1 MPRKHIPAAVA
12 LVLSAAAAAAAL
24 VAPAPARA
32 DSTTDAFLAAVS
44 NAGVG
49 LPDQANAVTLG
60 QSVCPMLSQPGQTTA
75 DVANAVA
82 SASGLSLGPA
92 TMFTGLAISI
102 FCPAVLSSV
111 DTGSSPIGTGSSPIG
126 TGSSPVG
133 TGSSPIPG
141 NLLSLAGL

>member
-1 MPRKHIPAAVA
+1 MPRKYPAAAA
-12 LVLSAAAAAAAL
+12 LVLSAATAAVAL

-49 LPDQANAVTLG
+49 LPDQTNAVALG

-75 DVANAVA
+75 DAANAVA
-82 SASGLSLGPA
+82 TASGLSLGPA

-102 FCPAVLSSV
+102 FCPAVMSS
-111 DTGSSPIGTGSSPIG
+111 IGTGSSPIG
-126 TGSSPVG
+126 TGSSLIPG
-133 TGSSPIPG
+133 NAPIPG
-141 NLLSLAGL
+141 NALSLLGL